1 MALTVLVVD
10 DDPLIVDFLE
20 MALEDEG
27 YQVLATVGSDAL
39 PLARDMQP
47 DLILRDINMPGMDG
61 IEVSRRLRDDP
72 ATAAIPII
80 VMSAQDRLRATGPL
94 MPVDDRLPK
103 PFELSVLYQKVARW
117 ARAS

>member
-1 MALTVLVVD
+1 MTTTVLVVD

-20 MALEDEG
+20 MALEDVG
-27 YQVLATVGSDAL
+27 YQVLATFGGDAL
-39 PLARDMQP
+39 PLARDHQP
-47 DLILRDINMPGMDG
+47 AVILLDINMPGMDG
-61 IEVSRRLRDDP
+61 MEVSRRLRDDP

-103 PFELSVLYQKVARW
+103 PFELAVLYQKVARW